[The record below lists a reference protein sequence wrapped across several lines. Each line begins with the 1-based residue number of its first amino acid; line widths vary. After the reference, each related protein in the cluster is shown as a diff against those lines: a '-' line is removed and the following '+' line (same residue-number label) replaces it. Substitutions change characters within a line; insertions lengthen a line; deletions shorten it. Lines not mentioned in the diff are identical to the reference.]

1 MKIIKNLSVAFAFLC
16 TSLFVNA
23 QTPWTIVENDGV
35 KTISLNYW
43 KYGSDVDYDGISDT
57 WQGSNSAIFKESVGD
72 KYWIPQMGE
81 QFSLTMNGT
90 ANFSGIVQIHLAD
103 VRAEVGY
110 WGRLTE
116 EYVSIEV
123 QENEPFQIQKTF
135 TISQV
140 ESDGLYSEAGTF
152 LSEPSFVIM
161 EIPTITSKNTD
172 FDNRQVLSLDL
183 TVFEFT
189 YVKNESKKTF
199 EIAYNPKGGDRD
211 SDEISD
217 TWQSVFPTELSTAL
231 NESGVSSWT
240 PEVGESFT
248 LKMNG
253 VANFTGELGYY
264 IVDQMVDPQYWTY
277 LSATDD
283 SYFVEQGKAF
293 TLEKTFVITINEKYG
308 TPLNN
313 ANFVIGCMP
322 QETSQQ
328 SGFDNEKILKLN
340 LSNYSLVYNPAP
352 DFAKVFVTEYDASGE
367 DFDGDGISDKW
378 QSTFPEEL
386 QTALTQAEISN
397 WSPKKDEKFT
407 IKMKGFANFTGTF
420 DLYVVDQSDEVG
432 KWALMSDS
440 VDAISVTAG
449 QLFDIEKEIVIR
461 SVEKDGVPLVHPEL
475 IISCFP
481 SIQSTTP
488 GFDNTTK
495 ESFYLTDYSITY
507 DSVYTVVK
515 TFTMDYNLY
524 GYDKDYDNISDSWQ
538 STYRDEVTNATGSTA
553 WKPQKGDLFPMYMK
567 GFADFS
573 GTVYC
578 TLADLSENAGYWG
591 ELCDKVISFS
601 VTKGELFEVKDTI
614 KITKTQ
620 KDGTNLSFPELVI
633 HCEPDITSK
642 QSGFDKTKKLTL
654 FLGEYSFT
662 YKNPAVIKTFDVL
675 YDAKENDSD
684 GDGISDVW
692 RTSFLEELPFA
703 LQASNVN
710 LWEPKVGDT
719 FTITMRGTAN
729 YTGTLNFIISE
740 QTTGSNFK
748 ALMTEVDNPISVVA
762 GKVLNIERTLMITSI
777 EGNAQL
783 FKNPSFEIIC
793 EPSVTSTNINFNEE
807 EKKTLSLT
815 EYSIQF
821 DEAPEFYKI
830 FHTKYDNVA
839 PDRDL
844 DGISDTWQSAFE
856 DEMTSALT
864 AKGIVSWTPMVGEM
878 FSVYAEGIS
887 NFSGRVKLYVGEIDE
902 SGNVVN
908 ACKEENDFIVTAGK
922 GFEEEFSFTL
932 QNSEIANP
940 QLIVVCEPQR
950 CSKEAYFDVQAKKS
964 LYLFEYSI
972 VYTPNYNFVK
982 IFDVNYSPIGN
993 DSDKDDISD
1002 VWQTIYDNELDAS
1015 WHEFEIT
1022 DFIPANGEK
1031 FTIKAKGVANYSG
1044 EASFSIIDDS
1054 PEVGYWA
1061 NLCQE
1066 NCNIEFQKGALF
1078 EFEHTFVVTNEMANG
1093 VPITQAKLAIAC
1105 LPKIT
1110 STSTSFDDKKIQKLS
1125 LLEYS
1130 IEYSGP
1136 APEIEIIRDR
1146 KLAVNGKTLEL
1157 SLENYCKSLDGAKL
1171 TYDVVIEN
1179 ENLASVSIENNVLKI
1194 KPGLEEGKTSIE
1206 LQVTSSNGTMSTR
1219 KFNITITEMQEI
1231 QILETIEDIEAEF
1244 GTEIPNIDLSQYF
1257 TIADGVNLSYEAIS
1271 SNVDVAVVSV
1281 INNTLTI
1288 QQIGSGTTEIIIYV
1302 ESSEG
1307 ALEEQRFS
1315 ITLEVPQILGFNS
1328 SLEDIVVYSYD
1339 KTICV
1344 KNAVG
1349 KQVVISYFDGRKIHC
1364 GKMIESNFSFPIR
1377 LSGVYI
1383 VQVNEKIYT
1392 VIVK

>member
-1 MKIIKNLSVAFAFLC
+1 MK
-16 TSLFVNA
+16 TSARFVLLIFDLFFSFVVTA

-43 KYGSDVDYDGISDT
+43 EYGSDVDYDGISDT

-183 TVFEFT
+183 MDFEFT

-217 TWQSVFPTELSTAL
+217 TWQAAFPTELTIAL

-248 LKMNG
+248 LTMNG
-253 VANFTGELGYY
+253 VANFTGEIGFY
-264 IVDQMVDPQYWTY
+264 IVDQMVDSKYWTY
-277 LSATDD
+277 LSSTDD
-283 SYFVEQGKAF
+283 SYFVEQGKSF
-293 TLEKTFVITINEKYG
+293 SIEKTFIITINEKFG

-313 ANFVIGCMP
+313 ANFVIGCSP
-322 QETSQQ
+322 QNTSTQ
-328 SGFDNEKILKLN
+328 SGFDDEKIMKLN
-340 LSNYSLVYNPAP
+340 LSSYSMVYNPAP
-352 DFAKVFVTEYDASGE
+352 TYAKVFETEYDALGV
-367 DFDGDGISDKW
+367 DFDDDEVSDIW
-378 QSTFPEEL
+378 QSAFPDEL
-386 QTALTQAEISN
+386 QTALTKAEVSN
-397 WSPKKDEKFT
+397 WSPKVDEKFT
-407 IKMKGFANFTGTF
+407 ISMKGFSNFSGTF
-420 DLYVVDQSDEVG
+420 DMYIADQSDEVG

-440 VDAISVTAG
+440 ANAISVTAG
-449 QLFDIEKEIVIR
+449 KLFEIEKEIVIH
-461 SVEKDGVPLVHPEL
+461 STDKNGVPLSHPEL
-475 IISCFP
+475 VISCFP
-481 SIQSTTP
+481 SIQSATL
-488 GFDNTTK
+488 GFDNTAK
-495 ESFYLTDYSITY
+495 ESFYLTEYSIKY

-515 TFTMDYNLY
+515 TFTIDYNLY
-524 GYDKDYDNISDSWQ
+524 GYDKDGDNISDTWQ
-538 STYRDEVTNATGSTA
+538 SSYREELTDAVESVA
-553 WKPQKGDLFPMYMK
+553 WKPQTGELFPLHMK
-567 GFADFS
+567 GIADFS

-578 TLADLSENAGYWG
+578 TLIDLNEYAGYWG
-591 ELCDKVISFS
+591 ELCDEGIAFS

-642 QSGFDKTKKLTL
+642 QGGFDKTKKLTL

-703 LQASNVN
+703 LQAANISS
-710 LWEPKVGDT
+710 WTPKVGDS
-719 FTITMRGTAN
+719 FVVKMRGTAN

-762 GKVLNIERTLMITSI
+762 GDVFNIERTLVITSVKR
-777 EGNAQL
+777 NAQP
-783 FKNPSFEIIC
+783 FENPSFEILC
-793 EPSVTSTNINFNEE
+793 EPSISSTNASFNAD
-807 EKKTLSLT
+807 EKKILSLT
-815 EYSIQF
+815 EYSITF
-821 DEAPEFYKI
+821 NEAPEYVKI
-830 FHTKYDNVA
+830 FHTKYDNAVS
-839 PDRDL
+839 DRDL
-844 DGISDTWQSAFE
+844 DEISDTWQSSFE
-856 DEMTSALT
+856 DEISSVLCVQE
-864 AKGIVSWTPMVGEM
+864 ISSWTPMEGEM
-878 FSVYAEGIS
+878 FSLYAKGIS
-887 NFSGRVKLYVGEIDE
+887 NFSGIVKFFVGEVDE
-902 SGNVVN
+902 SGRVVN
-908 ACKEENDFIVTAGK
+908 ACKEENSLSLVAGK
-922 GFEEEFSFTL
+922 EFEDEFSFTIH
-932 QNSEIANP
+932 NSELSNP
-940 QLIVVCEPQR
+940 QLILVCEPNI
-950 CSKEAYFDVQAKKS
+950 CSKNSFFDSQINKS
-964 LYLFEYSI
+964 LYLTDYSL
-972 VYTPNYNFVK
+972 VYTPHYEFVK
-982 IFDVNYSPIGN
+982 IFDVDYSEFGY
-993 DSDKDDISD
+993 DSDGDEVSD
-1002 VWQTIYDNELDAS
+1002 VWRTIYDNELNAS
-1015 WHEFEIT
+1015 WQQFGIT
-1022 DFIPANGEK
+1022 DFTPAIGEE
-1031 FTIKAKGVANYSG
+1031 FTIRAKGIASYSG
-1044 EASFSIIDDS
+1044 EASLSILDDS
-1054 PEVGYWA
+1054 PDLGSWEILCDENATITFRKGEV
-1061 NLCQE
+1061 
-1066 NCNIEFQKGALF
+1066 F
-1078 EFEHTFVVTNEMANG
+1078 EFEQKFVISKDMANG
-1093 VPITQAKLAIAC
+1093 TPITQAKLAIAC

-1136 APEIEIIRDR
+1136 APEVDFIRDR

-1157 SLENYCKSLDGAKL
+1157 SLANYCKSLDGAKL

-1257 TIADGVNLSYEAIS
+1257 TITDGVNLSYEAIS

-1281 INNTLTI
+1281 VNNTLTI